1 MVEENASNL
10 VCRID
15 VECPTS
21 GNTTA
26 ATTPGGLPSSSE
38 EKCQSND
45 TKSTTGD
52 ADDTGPEKSP
62 GSPKP
67 GCSTQ
72 NSQQHEGSS
81 TSPHSPPPPP
91 APGTTII
98 RCEEKPA
105 NDIKDENGVAQRPIN
120 IVTNPTAVARRL
132 KQENERL
139 QAELTRLRRLVITA
153 GAAAAN
159 KAINQEGGSSCPE
172 DGRPAEGVSGGLEAE
187 LQLAREALTAL
198 RADRKRLKAE
208 KFDLLNQMKQL
219 YATLEDK
226 EKELRDFIRN
236 YEQRIRESDASL
248 QQLSTEREERER
260 ERWSLLRHAR
270 DEAERSLSLAA
281 QLNAKELQLREARD
295 QLREARRQLGQ
306 CCLSDQEQ
314 RGGSVG
320 CPATPGSLGPPGD
333 RGSCSADSGVVRGSE
348 TASACGNLS
357 DSTTDGTPTITVD
370 ASGNPIVDADSIS
383 VVSSAAGQS
392 HHMYQLASTPKDC
405 SPTLSPLNAN
415 NFSRSMDTGILSRY
429 VYRVKKM
436 RATLDFCSKRE

>member
-1 MVEENASNL
+1 MVEEHGTNIT
-10 VCRID
+10 CRIE

-21 GNTTA
+21 GSTTA
-26 ATTPGGLPSSSE
+26 ATTPGGLTTNSE
-38 EKCQSND
+38 EKSPPTD
-45 TKSTTGD
+45 TRSTL
-52 ADDTGPEKSP
+52 ADPEESSSDNRSP
-62 GSPKP
+62 SSPKP
-67 GCSTQ
+67 GCSGQ
-72 NSQQHEGSS
+72 NSQQTEGGSGS
-81 TSPHSPPPPP
+81 DISPPPP
-91 APGTTII
+91 APITII
-98 RCEEKPA
+98 RG
-105 NDIKDENGVAQRPIN
+105 ENGSTSNGENNQNEENLETNVAKPIN
-120 IVTNPTAVARRL
+120 LISNPNLVARKL

-153 GAAAAN
+153 GAAAAH
-159 KAINQEGGSSCPE
+159 KAANNDASSCPE
-172 DGRPAEGVSGGLEAE
+172 DGKPESISTNIEIE

-281 QLNAKELQLREARD
+281 QLNAKELQLREARE
-295 QLREARRQLGQ
+295 QLRDARRQLGQ

-320 CPATPGSLGPPGD
+320 CPATPGLF
-333 RGSCSADSGVVRGSE
+333 
-348 TASACGNLS
+348 
-357 DSTTDGTPTITVD
+357 I
-370 ASGNPIVDADSIS
+370 I
-383 VVSSAAGQS
+383 
-392 HHMYQLASTPKDC
+392 
-405 SPTLSPLNAN
+405 
-415 NFSRSMDTGILSRY
+415 F
-429 VYRVKKM
+429 
-436 RATLDFCSKRE
+436 

>member
-1 MVEENASNL
+1 MVEEHASNL
-10 VCRID
+10 SCRID

-21 GNTTA
+21 GSTTA
-26 ATTPGGLPSSSE
+26 ATTPSCLPSSSE
-38 EKCQSND
+38 DKCQVADSR
-45 TKSTTGD
+45 SITGD

-67 GCSTQ
+67 GCSSQ
-72 NSQQHEGSS
+72 NSQSIEPNG
-81 TSPHSPPPPP
+81 SPHSPPPPAP
-91 APGTTII
+91 ATTII
-98 RCEEKPA
+98 RATEEPSNGEGQPEENLVPKPV
-105 NDIKDENGVAQRPIN
+105 NLVP
-120 IVTNPTAVARRL
+120 NPTVVARRL
-132 KQENERL
+132 KQDNERL

-153 GAAAAN
+153 GAAAAH
-159 KAINQEGGSSCPE
+159 KATNQEGGSSCTE
-172 DGRPAEGVSGGLEAE
+172 DGKPTDGATGIEAE

-198 RADRKRLKAE
+198 RTDRKRLKAE

-281 QLNAKELQLREARD
+281 QLNAKELQLREARE
-295 QLREARRQLGQ
+295 QLREARRQLGQQ

-314 RGGSVG
+314 RGGSMG

-415 NFSRSMDTGILSRY
+415 NFSRSMDTGILSR
-429 VYRVKKM
+429 
-436 RATLDFCSKRE
+436 